1 MKYRHQKLN
10 WINLNSGK
18 ISITSFCNKYSDWL
32 QILVFQTLIEYI
44 YKYYIY
50 MFLIFKSTRG
60 SKMDLEL
67 FQNLIP
73 KELSLFTLS
82 SGSLIDTTR
91 KIHLT

>member
-1 MKYRHQKLN
+1 
-10 WINLNSGK
+10 
-18 ISITSFCNKYSDWL
+18 
-32 QILVFQTLIEYI
+32 
-44 YKYYIY
+44 